1 VIRILSTGGVQ
12 FAVNTIDYKVSLM
25 RYDPNS
31 EEYYNTRDQVSKNF
45 FLPVPIVVYLALR
58 CCTQRIN
65 CHKISPL
72 VDDGN
77 HSVVHIWRI
86 A

>member
-1 VIRILSTGGVQ
+1 MQ

-31 EEYYNTRDQVSKNF
+31 EEYFNTRDQVSKNF
-45 FLPVPIVVYLALR
+45 FLPVPILDYLALG
-58 CCTQRIN
+58 CCTQIIN
-65 CHKISPL
+65 RHKISPL
-72 VDDGN
+72 VVDGN
-77 HSVVHIWRI
+77 HSVVQIWRI